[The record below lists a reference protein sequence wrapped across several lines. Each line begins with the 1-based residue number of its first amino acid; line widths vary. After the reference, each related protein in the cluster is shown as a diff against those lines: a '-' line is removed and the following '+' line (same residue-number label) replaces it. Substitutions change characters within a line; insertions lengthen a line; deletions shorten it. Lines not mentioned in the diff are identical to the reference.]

1 MASASDARVSLAQGV
16 LGLRQFARQAKWAL
30 GSFALEDLA
39 SLSKDLSAAN
49 MIEGEVPREADYNLL
64 AFPGES
70 NFSGRQPDLSCL
82 KSLRSKWRI
91 LLDAAKLACS
101 ERLDLTKCGADF
113 VVVSFYKIFGHPT
126 GLGALICRHDA
137 APLLLPR
144 SGADAT
150 GQPLYFGG
158 GTVSS
163 VSAFSDFVVPRAAL
177 HQWMERGTQH
187 FQGIL
192 VLPSQL
198 RLLRSLGS
206 DAQRHRHA
214 MSLAREAFL
223 RLQSLRHENG
233 RSLVETFG
241 FQERG
246 QGPSLALQLRYEDG
260 SVVPYGEVARAAEKR
275 KVLLRTGCH
284 CNPGGCQRYLELK
297 DQDVRHFYST
307 GKVCGD
313 DRGLVDGRPT
323 GVVRISFGLYSTMA
337 DLDRCVELLLDF
349 KDLLPERAS
358 PLDVPLSVG
367 VDQELGRITALKVY
381 PVKGCGAL
389 KVERWPLHG
398 ASLFLDRRWC
408 LTLGPKLRP
417 VSAKLAPRLTTV
429 KISLEASKLVLSSKF
444 HPETWRETPCVFVAE
459 EKFELPLGQ
468 EDCEVLHSHGISVG
482 STQAASPGAG
492 QLPIFA

>member
-1 MASASDARVSLAQGV
+1 
-16 LGLRQFARQAKWAL
+16 
-30 GSFALEDLA
+30 
-39 SLSKDLSAAN
+39 
-49 MIEGEVPREADYNLL
+49 MIEGEVPAEADYNLL

-70 NFSGRQPDLSCL
+70 NFSGQQPDLSCL

-101 ERLDLTKCGADF
+101 EQLDLTTCVADF

-144 SGADAT
+144 SGATDAT
-150 GQPLYFGG
+150 GRPLYFAGG
-158 GTVSS
+158 SVSS
-163 VSAFSDFVVPRAAL
+163 LSAFSDFVVPRPAL

-187 FQGIL
+187 YQGIL

-198 RLLRSLGS
+198 QVLRSLGS

-214 MSLAREAFL
+214 ISLAREAVL
-223 RLQSLRHENG
+223 RVQKLRHENG
-233 RSLVETFG
+233 RSLVEIFG
-241 FQERG
+241 QGQR
-246 QGPSLALQLRYEDG
+246 QGPSLALQLRHVDG

-297 DQDVRHFYST
+297 DQDVRHFYSA

-337 DLDRCVELLLDF
+337 DLDRCIELLLDF
-349 KDLLPERAS
+349 KDLLPEAPR

-367 VDQELGRITALKVY
+367 VEQELGRITALKVY

-389 KVERWPLHG
+389 KVDRWPLQG
-398 ASLFLDRRWC
+398 GSLFLDRRWC
-408 LTLGPKLRP
+408 LTWGPKQRP

-429 KISLEASKLVLSSKF
+429 KVSLEASKLVLSSKF
-444 HPETWRETPCVFVAE
+444 HPATWRKT
-459 EKFELPLGQ
+459 
-468 EDCEVLHSHGISVG
+468 S
-482 STQAASPGAG
+482 
-492 QLPIFA
+492 